1 MAKQSFAEKMAERSF
16 YSNKI
21 QESWKVHMQA
31 FGPILE
37 PAFTDSYQAKIH
49 LTAALSM
56 LSNHRFKPAQ
66 NKLKT
71 LLPYCKTDAD
81 YAAWE
86 FCMGVWCE
94 MQGDTSGMVQHYTKA
109 GEYGHR
115 FYLVHMK
122 IAKAAHN
129 GGDYHEALCYY
140 QRALEVFEDGQVHN
154 ERQQEI
160 ISASVYTNM
169 ASCLTMLFRYEEAE
183 EMLRISKEISSEQT
197 GRAVT
202 EAILYAAMGQREKV
216 LECLDEL
223 EQQLPELVD
232 AVTETVE
239 DIFAGTHEH
248 FKNR

>member
-16 YSNKI
+16 RSDRI
-21 QESWKVHMQA
+21 QTDWEVHMRA
-31 FGPILE
+31 FGPILK

-49 LTAALSM
+49 LTAALSA
-56 LSNHRFKPAQ
+56 LSNNRIKPAR

-71 LLPYCKTDAD
+71 LQPYCKADAD

-86 FCMGVWCE
+86 FCMGLWCE
-94 MQGDTSGMVQHYTKA
+94 MQGDSDGMVKHYIKA
-109 GEYGHR
+109 GEYGHQ
-115 FYLVHMK
+115 FYLVDMK

-129 GGDYHEALCYY
+129 AGDFENAIVHY
-140 QRALEVFEDGQVHN
+140 QRALELFDDEQTKDK
-154 ERQQEI
+154 RQRDI
-160 ISASVYTNM
+160 IRASVYTNL

-183 EMLRISKEISSEQT
+183 NMLKQSKEISAEQT

-216 LECLDEL
+216 LDCLDEL
-223 EQQLPELVD
+223 ETQMPELVD
-232 AVTETVE
+232 AVTKTVE